1 MQGKQRFPGISL
13 LLAMSAVAMLL
24 TTATAIAQT
33 DKFLHSFDYNP
44 PTLYDGKQPEASLVM
59 DAAGNLYGT
68 TTTGGKQGWGT
79 VFELSPRSSGGWS
92 ERILHNFNNNGFDGT
107 KPFANVILDAAGN
120 LYGTTS
126 SGGFS
131 GAGIVF
137 ELVRGSGNAWT
148 EKILYTFRGL
158 GGHDGAFPFGGVIFD
173 AAGNLFGTTLSGGKT
188 SNGGTAFELTPTTSG
203 PWTET
208 ILFSFTGQGGSRP
221 MGNLIF
227 DSAGNLY
234 GMTEVGGAAALG
246 NVYELS
252 PSSGSWSET
261 VLYAF
266 QSNGVDPQYPAAGL
280 VMDSAGNL
288 YGTAVNGGQF
298 SGGAVFEL
306 SNSGG
311 TWSETILHQFNYS
324 DNHDGINPSCAL
336 TFDAAGNLY
345 GTTAAGG
352 NAKLGINGLGTV
364 FKLTPSS
371 SGWTETI
378 VHNFQ
383 GKDGQQPEAGVI
395 FDAVGNIYGTTQQGG
410 IPVGDGIVFEIT
422 P

>member
-1 MQGKQRFPGISL
+1 MRGKQRLPDVSL
-13 LLAMSAVAMLL
+13 LLAISAMVMLL
-24 TTATAIAQT
+24 TAATAIAQT
-33 DKFLHSFDYNP
+33 EAFLHSFDYNP

-79 VFELSPRSSGGWS
+79 VFELSPRPTGGWS

-137 ELVRGSGNAWT
+137 ELARGSANAWT

-173 AAGNLFGTTLSGGKT
+173 AAGNLYGTTLSGGKT
-188 SNGGTAFELTPTTSG
+188 SNGGTVFELTPTTSG
-203 PWTET
+203 SWTET
-208 ILFSFTGQGGSRP
+208 ILFSFTGQSGSRP

-227 DSAGNLY
+227 DSTGNLY
-234 GMTEVGGAAALG
+234 GTTEVGGAAALG

-252 PSSGSWSET
+252 PSAGSWSET

-266 QSNGVDPQYPAAGL
+266 QSNGIDPQYPAAGL
-280 VMDSAGNL
+280 VMDSAGHL
-288 YGTAVNGGQF
+288 YGTGVNGGQF

-306 SNSGG
+306 SQSGG
-311 TWSETILHQFNYS
+311 TWNETILHQFDYS
-324 DNHDGINPSCAL
+324 NNHDGINPACAL
-336 TFDAAGNLY
+336 AFDAAGNLY

-352 NAKLGINGLGTV
+352 NASLGINGLGTV

-371 SGWTETI
+371 SGWAETI
-378 VHNFQ
+378 VHNFR
-383 GKDGQQPEAGVI
+383 GKDGQQPEAGLI
-395 FDAVGNIYGTTQQGG
+395 FDAAGNLYGTTQQGG
-410 IPVGDGIVFEIT
+410 IPAGDGTVFEIT

>member
-1 MQGKQRFPGISL
+1 MQGNRSL
-13 LLAMSAVAMLL
+13 AGLSTVLAIFAIAMFLTA
-24 TTATAIAQT
+24 TTALAQSE
-33 DKFLHSFDYNP
+33 KFLHSFDYNP

-59 DAAGNLYGT
+59 DTAGNLYGT

-79 VFELSPRSSGGWS
+79 VFELSPRSTGGWS

-107 KPFANVILDAAGN
+107 KPFANVILDSAGN

-137 ELVRGSGNAWT
+137 EMVRGSGNAWT

-158 GGHDGAFPFGGVIFD
+158 GGHDGAFPMGGVILD
-173 AAGNLFGTTLSGGKT
+173 ATGNLYGTTHAGGKT
-188 SNGGTAFELTPTTSG
+188 SNGGTVFELSPTSSG
-203 PWTET
+203 PWTEA
-208 ILFSFTGQGGSRP
+208 ILFSFTGSSGSGP

-234 GMTEVGGAAALG
+234 GTTQVGGTGAFG

-252 PSSGSWSET
+252 PSSGSWTET
-261 VLYAF
+261 VLYTF
-266 QSNGVDPQYPAAGL
+266 QNNGVDPQYPAAGL

-306 SNSGG
+306 SNSAG
-311 TWSETILHQFNYS
+311 TWNETILHQFDYS
-324 DNHDGINPSCAL
+324 NNQDGINPNCAL

-395 FDAVGNIYGTTQQGG
+395 FDGAGNMYGTTQQGG